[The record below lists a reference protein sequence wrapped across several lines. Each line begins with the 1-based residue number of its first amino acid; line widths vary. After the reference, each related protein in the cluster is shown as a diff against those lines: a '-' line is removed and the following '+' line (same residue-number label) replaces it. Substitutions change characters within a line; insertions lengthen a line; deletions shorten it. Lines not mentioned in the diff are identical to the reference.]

1 MENVSQN
8 LVFSL
13 ESDEEVSWNKLIQQ
27 IIEGNV
33 VPVIGEEILAD
44 GDSNLHE
51 VILQQL
57 AQQLAE
63 KLGITNAVDSFTEL
77 AFSVGKNI
85 SLHSVINGIEP
96 QLSRFKPSKSLA
108 DLLATKQ
115 FPFVITTSFTPMV
128 ENVMGELW
136 GKNNIKVKV
145 FSNNPSI
152 NDDIKDVADL
162 SKPTVYYMFGR
173 IGGNDDRYVLTDNN
187 LLAFVSSWLSNGPRN
202 LCNAL
207 KGKYLLILGNT
218 YSDWLFRFILYSIR
232 GTKTGEGMLV
242 YNTLDQSLINFLE
255 RMDITYKHNTDEA
268 VNQIVTRLSKKLK
281 EYEASAK
288 FKTPQD
294 NTDVF
299 ISYSRS
305 DVAIAEALY
314 ANLTAQGKRVWYDQR
329 NITAGGR
336 FMEEIHRA
344 IRTTKYFIPI
354 LSSNIEREKN
364 EPHVYRDEWETAIEF
379 SKNFGRT
386 FIIPLAEKGFDFYKA
401 KLPERM
407 QEHNAVTYTT
417 EEGVDE
423 AVSRIIKIMN
433 ED

>member
-1 MENVSQN
+1 
-8 LVFSL
+8 
-13 ESDEEVSWNKLIQQ
+13 
-27 IIEGNV
+27 
-33 VPVIGEEILAD
+33 
-44 GDSNLHE
+44 
-51 VILQQL
+51 
-57 AQQLAE
+57 
-63 KLGITNAVDSFTEL
+63 
-77 AFSVGKNI
+77 
-85 SLHSVINGIEP
+85 
-96 QLSRFKPSKSLA
+96 
-108 DLLATKQ
+108 
-115 FPFVITTSFTPMV
+115 
-128 ENVMGELW
+128 
-136 GKNNIKVKV
+136 
-145 FSNNPSI
+145 
-152 NDDIKDVADL
+152 
-162 SKPTVYYMFGR
+162 
-173 IGGNDDRYVLTDNN
+173 
-187 LLAFVSSWLSNGPRN
+187 
-202 LCNAL
+202 
-207 KGKYLLILGNT
+207 
-218 YSDWLFRFILYSIR
+218 
-232 GTKTGEGMLV
+232 
-242 YNTLDQSLINFLE
+242 
-255 RMDITYKHNTDEA
+255 MDITYKHNTDEA
-268 VNQIVTRLSKKLK
+268 VNQIVTRLLKKLK

-314 ANLTAQGKRVWYDQR
+314 ANLTAQGKRVWYDQH

-364 EPHVYRDEWETAIEF
+364 EPHIYRDEWETAIEF